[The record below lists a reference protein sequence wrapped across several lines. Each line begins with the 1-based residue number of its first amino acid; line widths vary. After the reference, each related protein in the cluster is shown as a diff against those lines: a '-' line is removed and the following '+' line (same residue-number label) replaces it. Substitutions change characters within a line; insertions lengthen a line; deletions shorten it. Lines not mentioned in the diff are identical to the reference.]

1 MPSIAAPVAACRSR
15 SDAVAA
21 KGRLEQVEGL
31 AGARRERLADL
42 DARLARQDAP
52 GTFREKYPVNGG
64 ELRGH
69 DPLLRVVRAGLG
81 GDGVTERLLGQVGDL
96 PAPAGER
103 VAAAAHPGE
112 RRGGH
117 AEGDVALGDPLGVVT
132 ADRREQ
138 ALTGSAPGDGAG
150 QAADDLLG

>member
-1 MPSIAAPVAACRSR
+1 MAPAASRRGRRSPRPFPAGVLPYPLACCRSG

-21 KGRLEQVEGL
+21 KGRLEQVEGP
-31 AGARRERLADL
+31 AGVRRERRADL

-52 GTFREKYPVNGG
+52 GTFREKYAVNRG

-96 PAPAGER
+96 PAPAGE
-103 VAAAAHPGE
+103 
-112 RRGGH
+112 
-117 AEGDVALGDPLGVVT
+117 
-132 ADRREQ
+132 
-138 ALTGSAPGDGAG
+138 
-150 QAADDLLG
+150 